1 MKHYFLYILTAF
13 LLISCGNED
22 PISSIQE
29 QKDAFESH
37 RLPQGNHPYD
47 AAIQSIFAQTGTLV
61 LYKYQPSEFDWGVT
75 RNYLWTKER
84 MADEGYLYQLPDE
97 KYVGEQVK
105 MLQTEF
111 LNLFPSS
118 FLKKHLP
125 LRILLCS
132 ELYYLE
138 GGYTTEPTHD
148 DYKPVN
154 AFEGYEFFAVNH
166 GNSAIE
172 KMTRQEKD
180 AFRIDLCKLLLRRI
194 YPTINRGALR
204 EAIPEAFVAISTYGT
219 DVDGSLDA
227 GFIDDRH
234 KNSVR
239 EDWYDYLQ
247 TIVST
252 PASELQTNN
261 GLLSHNK
268 VKQKYEVV
276 INYFKNN
283 FKVDLQRIGDMAT
296 AQ

>member
-13 LLISCGNED
+13 LLFSCGNED

-47 AAIQSIFAQTGTLV
+47 ADIQRIFKQTGTLV

-75 RNYLWTKER
+75 RNYLWSKER

-138 GGYTTEPTHD
+138 GGYTIEPTHD
-148 DYKPVN
+148 
-154 AFEGYEFFAVNH
+154 
-166 GNSAIE
+166 
-172 KMTRQEKD
+172 
-180 AFRIDLCKLLLRRI
+180 L
-194 YPTINRGALR
+194 
-204 EAIPEAFVAISTYGT
+204 
-219 DVDGSLDA
+219 SL
-227 GFIDDRH
+227 IH
-234 KNSVR
+234 
-239 EDWYDYLQ
+239 
-247 TIVST
+247 I
-252 PASELQTNN
+252 
-261 GLLSHNK
+261 
-268 VKQKYEVV
+268 
-276 INYFKNN
+276 
-283 FKVDLQRIGDMAT
+283 
-296 AQ
+296 